1 MVKIGCIGF
10 GAMGS
15 SLVSG
20 FIHTGVNPGD
30 ILVYDLAK
38 KAREKALANGLVV
51 IDSLDELV
59 LCDLIL
65 LAVKPQ
71 NLDTVANKW
80 IFKDKMIIS
89 ILAGITIE
97 QLTQVLGNQKIVR
110 IMPNLP
116 VQIGK
121 GVLAL
126 HFSEAI
132 VPDEKDMLRNLLSE
146 CGSLFELEE
155 KYFNAVTA
163 LSGSGPAFILLFLEA
178 LAMGGV
184 LEGLEAKTAL
194 EMATKTMLGTAEY
207 LLTQKQHPACLRDLV
222 TSPAGTTAAGLLVL
236 EENGVR
242 AAIIKAVK
250 AAAKRGEE
258 LSEGK

>member
-1 MVKIGCIGF
+1 MVKLGCVGF

-15 SLVSG
+15 ALVGG
-20 FIHTGVNPGD
+20 FIRSGVNPGD
-30 ILVYDLAK
+30 ILVYDPDK
-38 KAREKALANGLVV
+38 KAREKAVSNSLIVV
-51 IDSLDELV
+51 DSLAELA
-59 LCDLIL
+59 LCDPIL

-71 NLDTVANKW
+71 KLNTVATKWTLKNKT
-80 IFKDKMIIS
+80 IIS
-89 ILAGITIE
+89 VLAGITID

-121 GVLAL
+121 GVIAL
-126 HFSEAI
+126 HFSEAME
-132 VPDEKDMLRNLLSE
+132 PAGKAMLRKLLAES
-146 CGSLFELEE
+146 GSLFELEE
-155 KYFNAVTA
+155 HNFNAVTA

-178 LAMGGV
+178 LAFGGV

-194 EMATKTMLGTAEY
+194 EMTAKTMIGTAEF
-207 LLTQKQHPACLRDLV
+207 LLAQKQHPACLRDLV
-222 TSPAGTTAAGLLVL
+222 TSPAGTTAAGVLIL

-242 AAIIKAVK
+242 AALINAVK
-250 AAAKRGEE
+250 AASQRGKE